1 VISGPLPHSWTIG
14 SGGLVGRSI
23 DRALPNSFQ
32 ASTIPWRDS
41 ETRLSALSNSTS
53 IFFDHVGRD
62 SWCIVWAA
70 GAGTVG
76 SDERSLEEET
86 SAVQDFAFA
95 LADTLSDR
103 SHQTSPGLC
112 VLISSAGGVY
122 AGTPDPPHSAHSTPS
137 PISPYGVAKL
147 AQERAWRRTLSPVCP
162 TLTIRLSNVYGEGQ
176 RLDKRQGLISQLA
189 YSAATRQPLRIYV
202 PLDTVRDYIH
212 ADDAARL
219 VAAHIRDRLVDSGD
233 PSLQSEVIV
242 ASGEGT
248 SIASLLRMMTDVS
261 HRRIPVA
268 ASTSSSAASQAQDS
282 RFIPDLPRGVTS
294 SGARALPIG
303 LQQVY
308 QGIVRQLQDH
318 GAGTRVVAP

>member
-1 VISGPLPHSWTIG
+1 MISEPLPHSWTIG

-23 DRALPNSFQ
+23 DRALPNCFH
-32 ASTIPWRDS
+32 ASAIPWRDS
-41 ETRLSALSNSTS
+41 QARLSVLSDSTS
-53 IFFDHVGRD
+53 MFFDHVGRD

-76 SDERSLEEET
+76 SDDRSLEEET
-86 SAVQDFAFA
+86 SAVQDFAST

-137 PISPYGVAKL
+137 PISPYGAAKL

-212 ADDAARL
+212 ADDAAGL
-219 VAAHIRDRLVDSGD
+219 VAAHIRDL
-233 PSLQSEVIV
+233 SLIH
-242 ASGEGT
+242 
-248 SIASLLRMMTDVS
+248 I
-261 HRRIPVA
+261 
-268 ASTSSSAASQAQDS
+268 
-282 RFIPDLPRGVTS
+282 
-294 SGARALPIG
+294 
-303 LQQVY
+303 
-308 QGIVRQLQDH
+308 
-318 GAGTRVVAP
+318 

>member
-1 VISGPLPHSWTIG
+1 MIPGPPPHSWTIG

-32 ASTIPWRDS
+32 ASAIPWRDS
-41 ETRLSALSNSTS
+41 EARLSVLSDSTS
-53 IFFDHVGRD
+53 MFFDHVSRD
-62 SWCIVWAA
+62 AWCIVWAA

-76 SDERSLEEET
+76 SDKRSLEEET
-86 SAVQDFAFA
+86 SAVQNFAST

-103 SHQTSPGLC
+103 SYQTSPGLC

-137 PISPYGVAKL
+137 PVSPYGAAKL
-147 AQERAWRRTLSPVCP
+147 AQERAWHGTLSPVCP

-189 YSAATRQPLRIYV
+189 YSAAARQPLRIYV

-219 VAAHIRDRLVDSGD
+219 VAGHVRDRLVDSAD
-233 PSLQSEVIV
+233 PSLQSKVIV
-242 ASGEGT
+242 ARGDGT

-268 ASTSSSAASQAQDS
+268 ASTSTSAASQAQDS
-282 RFIPDLPRGVTS
+282 RFIPDLPRGFIS

-303 LQQVY
+303 LKQVY

-318 GAGTRVVAP
+318 GAGMRVVAP

>member
-1 VISGPLPHSWTIG
+1 MISGPLTRSWTIG

-32 ASTIPWRDS
+32 ASAIPWRDS
-41 ETRLSALSNSTS
+41 QARLSVLSDSTS
-53 IFFDHVGRD
+53 VFFDHVGRD
-62 SWCIVWAA
+62 AWCIVWAA

-86 SAVQDFAFA
+86 SAVQDFAST

-122 AGTPDPPHSAHSTPS
+122 AGSPDPPHSTHSTPC
-137 PISPYGVAKL
+137 PISSYGAAKL
-147 AQERAWRRTLSPVCP
+147 AQERAWRGTLSPVCP

-202 PLDTVRDYIH
+202 PLNTVRDYIH

-219 VAAHIRDRLVDSGD
+219 VAGHIRDRLVDSGD
-233 PSLQSEVIV
+233 PSLQNEVIV

-282 RFIPDLPRGVTS
+282 RFIPDLPRGFIS